1 MDDDDDGRVSLP
13 TFIPLT
19 YHLIYPFLQD
29 VLSESSL
36 NSTIAHSALPSS
48 VEHCQRYNHK
58 YNSYQTSGTK
68 QLHRSNSNSNKKK
81 KIIFQQYDV
90 DNFSLPYYHAY
101 IEHFHDSYDVCRYD
115 SNHDNDDDDE
125 DDDDEDD
132 DDCDDDD
139 DDNNNDSDDDDDDND
154 EMIIMMMMMMM
165 MIMMR

>member
-1 MDDDDDGRVSLP
+1 MDDDNDGVDNGDDDDKKVDCINGVDNGRGIDPRCLSLP
-13 TFIPLT
+13 MFILLF

-48 VEHCQRYNHK
+48 VEHCRRYNHK
-58 YNSYQTSGTK
+58 YNSYQASGTK
-68 QLHRSNSNSNKKK
+68 QLHRSSSSSSSKK

-115 SNHDNDDDDE
+115 TNDDDDH
-125 DDDDEDD
+125 
-132 DDCDDDD
+132 
-139 DDNNNDSDDDDDDND
+139 NDSDDVDDHNDSDDVDDHD
-154 EMIIMMMMMMM
+154 E
-165 MIMMR
+165 